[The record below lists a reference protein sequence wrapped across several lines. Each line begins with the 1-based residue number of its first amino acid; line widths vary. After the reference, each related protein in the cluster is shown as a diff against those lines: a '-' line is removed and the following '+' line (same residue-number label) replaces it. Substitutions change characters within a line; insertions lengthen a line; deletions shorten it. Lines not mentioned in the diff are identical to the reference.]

1 MGSIKYLSTT
11 LKQYKECYS
20 GLLERH
26 KLEYADHN
34 EFTFINSELESFW
47 DKFID
52 INDIEEF
59 PFQFKFTTGYTDE
72 ELSNALADQKEFRDI
87 AIKSNLS
94 STLIIDFLE
103 TRKQELENES
113 IFARK
118 TNSIENIQIE
128 FSILE
133 WATIFYYADET
144 KLLPDCKIKKIKRED
159 FMKKHDIDTS
169 YSYFKNQLAI
179 AIKRINIESDYP
191 TDKLEKIIPFLTNNY
206 AQAVVKVDNDISYLQ
221 NEFLD

>member
-52 INDIEEF
+52 INDIEEL
-59 PFQFKFTTGYTDE
+59 PFQFKFTAGYTDE

-94 STLIIDFLE
+94 SSLIINFLE
-103 TRKQELENES
+103 TRKQELEKES
-113 IFARK
+113 NLKFSSHENDKK
-118 TNSIENIQIE
+118 TIL
-128 FSILE
+128 ILE
-133 WATIFYYADET
+133 DIALKLAWEDANVTRENANDFLIGTKYQSGEKLYNHFIHYRNSTDRRSDPQSKVKLKNKIRRFEKVIKVLDDKFKPQAEDE
-144 KLLPDCKIKKIKRED
+144 LKKIKTYRLR
-159 FMKKHDIDTS
+159 
-169 YSYFKNQLAI
+169 Y
-179 AIKRINIESDYP
+179 
-191 TDKLEKIIPFLTNNY
+191 
-206 AQAVVKVDNDISYLQ
+206 
-221 NEFLD
+221 